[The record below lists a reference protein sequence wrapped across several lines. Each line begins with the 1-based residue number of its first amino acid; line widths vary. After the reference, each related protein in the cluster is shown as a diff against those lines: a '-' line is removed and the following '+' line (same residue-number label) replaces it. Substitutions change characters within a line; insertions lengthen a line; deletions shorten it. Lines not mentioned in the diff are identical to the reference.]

1 MKNFPYFGP
10 SITVLI
16 AGGAALVLAPMVV
29 RRVNDEQAKVQI
41 AQATFVL
48 GQDARL
54 DSGLKDRVALEGAR
68 DPLGDEPSASS
79 GKQGVGARQVG
90 REASRDSMHE
100 PIHAPVHESILEQ
113 INRANRAIAR
123 LVEPSVVHVSAQ
135 NLQRRR
141 GFVAPFASSGSGWIW
156 DDSGHIVTNAHVVE
170 GAERLQVQFFDGEL
184 RDAELVGLDLRTDI
198 AVIKVAS
205 GGVQP
210 SLRGDSALVEQG
222 DMVYAFGSP
231 FDFRFSM
238 SAGIVSGLGRSTALD
253 NIDYQNFIQ
262 TDAAINPG
270 NSGGPLTDVRGRV
283 IAMNT
288 AIATNQGNTVGQA
301 QFAGIGLAIPMSMI
315 ESTVTQLIETGEVR
329 KGYLGIQV
337 VTLEA
342 ARFGATPYS
351 DIAERFKGEGAM
363 ASLITK
369 GSPAEAAGFRGGDI
383 ILTIDGQKVNSDGA
397 VRAVVSS
404 RQPGESV
411 RFEIWRL
418 QDGAQGDGKNGSKD
432 GSKDGVFLELTATLA
447 QLDSSVSLAPRLP
460 NALGAAGIKS
470 FSTATDER
478 AAALAV
484 PFRRGVL
491 IEEIASDSELAAQI
505 PKGSVITA
513 VFNQTIG
520 SVDELYTRFARTI
533 ESMDLSRGRR
543 RSASIVEVPLTIT
556 VPDGRVAQII
566 VPCPAF

>member
-41 AQATFVL
+41 AQAAFVL

-54 DSGLKDRVALEGAR
+54 DSLVKDRVALEGAR
-68 DPLGDEPSASS
+68 DPLSDEPSASS
-79 GKQGVGARQVG
+79 GKQGVGAPQVG
-90 REASRDSMHE
+90 REASR
-100 PIHAPVHESILEQ
+100 ESILEQ

-205 GGVQP
+205 GGVQA

-397 VRAVVSS
+397 VRAIVSS

-418 QDGAQGDGKNGSKD
+418 QDGALGDGKDGSKD
-432 GSKDGVFLELTATLA
+432 GSKGDSKDGVHLELTATLA

-491 IEEIASDSELAAQI
+491 IEEIAPDSELAAQI

-543 RSASIVEVPLTIT
+543 RSASIVDVPLTIT
-556 VPDGRVAQII
+556 IPDGRVAQII